1 MIRVSVIS
9 TELRSI
15 GYDEESS
22 TLEVE
27 FHRRGTYQYFGV
39 TKETY
44 LELMSASSKGRYFNS
59 WIRDAYAYRRVA

>member
-1 MIRVSVIS
+1 MVRVSVIS

-15 GYDEESS
+15 GYDEKTL

-39 TKETY
+39 TKDVY
-44 LELMSASSKGRYFNS
+44 LNLMSASSKGRYFNAS
-59 WIRDAYAYRRVA
+59 IRDAYNYQRVA